1 MPRGRILT
9 PDERLVIV
17 REAAKGADV
26 KSLAV
31 RFGVTR
37 RTIHYTIKREKDRRR
52 DTGVRTAAAS
62 VTVTPDEMAAFDL
75 AISKHGFGS
84 RADALRALMQAT
96 NGIFV
101 PDDHLSGELAGFRAA
116 LNRVGNNVTQIARR
130 MNEAKK
136 RGMPAPWS
144 ERQYE
149 EIRAL
154 AGLILDMGDQT
165 DLLIRRRKDAMT
177 VTVNDVLRE
186 FALGTQ

>member
-52 DTGVRTAAAS
+52 DTGIRTAAAS

-136 RGMPAPWS
+136 RGRPAPWS

-165 DLLIRRRKDAMT
+165 DLLIRRRMDAMT
-177 VTVNDVLRE
+177 VTVSDVLRE

>member
-26 KSLAV
+26 KSLAT

-52 DTGVRTAAAS
+52 DTGIRTAAAS

-101 PDDHLSGELAGFRAA
+101 PDDHLFGELAGFRAA

-144 ERQYE
+144 DRQYE
-149 EIRAL
+149 ELRAL
-154 AGLILDMGDQT
+154 AGLILEMGDQA
-165 DLLIRRRKDAMT
+165 DLLIRRRKDAML
-177 VTVNDVLRE
+177 VTVNEVLRE
-186 FALGTQ
+186 FALGTE

>member
-17 REAAKGADV
+17 REAAKCADV
-26 KSLAV
+26 KGLAA

-116 LNRVGNNVTQIARR
+116 LNRVGNNITQIARR

-165 DLLIRRRKDAMT
+165 DLLIRRRKDAMS

>member
-1 MPRGRILT
+1 MPKGRILT

-26 KSLAV
+26 KGLAA

-52 DTGVRTAAAS
+52 DTGIRTSAAS

-144 ERQYE
+144 ELQYE

-154 AGLILDMGDQT
+154 AGLILEMGDQT
-165 DLLIRRRKDAMT
+165 DLLIRRRKDAMS
-177 VTVNDVLRE
+177 VTVNEVLRE

>member
-1 MPRGRILT
+1 MPKGRILT

-26 KSLAV
+26 KSLAT

-52 DTGVRTAAAS
+52 DTGIRTAAAS
-62 VTVTPDEMAAFDL
+62 VTVTPDEMQAFDL
-75 AISKHGFGS
+75 AIAKHGFGS

-101 PDDHLSGELAGFRAA
+101 PDDYLSGELAGFRAA

-154 AGLILDMGDQT
+154 AGLILEIGDQT
-165 DLLIRRRKDAMT
+165 DLLIRRRNDAMA
-177 VTVNDVLRE
+177 VTVNEVLRE

>member
-26 KSLAV
+26 KGLAA

-52 DTGVRTAAAS
+52 DTGVRTSAAS

-136 RGMPAPWS
+136 RGRPAPWS

-154 AGLILDMGDQT
+154 AGLILEMGDQT

-177 VTVNDVLRE
+177 VTVSDVLRE

>member
-1 MPRGRILT
+1 MPKGRILT
-9 PDERLVIV
+9 PQERLVIV

-26 KSLAV
+26 KGLAA

-52 DTGVRTAAAS
+52 DTGIRTAAAS
-62 VTVTPDEMAAFDL
+62 VTVTPDEMRAFDE
-75 AISKHGFGS
+75 AISKHGFAS

-101 PDDHLSGELAGFRAA
+101 PDDHLAGELAGFRAA

-136 RGMPAPWS
+136 WGRPAPWS
-144 ERQYE
+144 DQQYA
-149 EIRAL
+149 EIRSL
-154 AGLILDMGDQT
+154 ASLILEMGDEIDQ
-165 DLLIRRRKDAMT
+165 LVRRRNDVMN
-177 VTVNDVLRE
+177 VTVDDVLRE

>member
-1 MPRGRILT
+1 MPKGRILT

-26 KSLAV
+26 KGLAA

-52 DTGVRTAAAS
+52 DTGIRTAVAS
-62 VTVTPDEMAAFDL
+62 VTVTPDEMEAFDQ
-75 AISKHGFGS
+75 AISNHGFQS

-101 PDDHLSGELAGFRAA
+101 PDDHLSVELAGFRAA

-136 RGMPAPWS
+136 RGMPTPWS

-149 EIRAL
+149 EIRSL
-154 AGLILDMGDQT
+154 AGMVLEMGDEI
-165 DLLIRRRKDAMT
+165 DLLVRRRKEAMD
-177 VTVNDVLRE
+177 VTVDQVLRE

>member
-26 KSLAV
+26 KSLAT

-52 DTGVRTAAAS
+52 DTGIRTAAAS

-149 EIRAL
+149 ELRAL
-154 AGLILDMGDQT
+154 AGLILEMGDQA

-177 VTVNDVLRE
+177 VTVSEVLRE